1 MYRMISFV
9 VDEKASRA
17 REGMK
22 IMGLR
27 DTPYWLSWFLYYFI
41 IATVIS
47 LFSAAIL
54 KINIFVHTSYLILF
68 LFLWLYGL
76 SLFSLAILIT
86 CFIERP
92 RTAGII
98 ATLIHFLSYF
108 FGGLVTQPIVTRQY
122 KTLGSIFPNIAM
134 SLLSDV
140 LVTLENR
147 SVGASTS
154 NLTEVVNNYTVWTAF
169 AAFLLDFVILF
180 IIALYLDNFL
190 PK

>member
-1 MYRMISFV
+1 MISFV

-68 LFLWLYGL
+68 LFMWLYGL

-108 FGGLVTQPIVTRQY
+108 FGGLVTQPIVARQY

-180 IIALYLDNFL
+180 IIALYLDNVL